1 MKFQVQKCFHVKYK
15 TWMKCT
21 SFTPQPDRKVCP
33 RSARILLIDARFFF
47 RLPAMGYVFD
57 FRDAWACEKQADHP
71 THRSITEREN
81 RLLADMLRP
90 HAGDSLLEVGCGI
103 GNTLSFLSDFGLRL
117 TGLDPSAPMIDIAR
131 QRTGRRVEYHKGTA
145 EDLPFDDNEFHY
157 VIFTGALEFVED
169 PSRAVAEACRVAK
182 EKLFVG
188 AMNRW
193 AFHAAEL
200 RIRGILSPTIYNRAR
215 FFSLWEL
222 KRMVA
227 RAAGKVPMTWETV
240 SHLHWSGRRLGPW
253 VDRVSRL
260 GRFPFGAYAGLV
272 VVLIPRFR
280 TRPLELEMPVA
291 GKRPSG
297 AVTGYG
303 ASRRSMTKTQEETLG
318 NGSLSVG
325 IDWRGTTSVPA
336 VQPPLP
342 HQSGQAGALQ
352 CSRKR

>member
-1 MKFQVQKCFHVKYK
+1 
-15 TWMKCT
+15 
-21 SFTPQPDRKVCP
+21 
-33 RSARILLIDARFFF
+33 
-47 RLPAMGYVFD
+47 MGYVFD
-57 FRDAWACEKQADHP
+57 FRDAWTCEKQAAHP
-71 THRSITEREN
+71 TSCSIIEREN
-81 RLLADMLRP
+81 RLLVDMLRP
-90 HAGDSLLEVGCGI
+90 HAGDSLLEIGCGV
-103 GNTLSFLSDFGLRL
+103 GNTLSFLCDFGLRL

-157 VIFTGALEFVED
+157 VIFAGALEFVED

-188 AMNRW
+188 AVNRW
-193 AFHAAEL
+193 AFRAAEL

-215 FFSLWEL
+215 FFGVWEL

-240 SHLHWSGRRLGPW
+240 SHLHWSGRWLGPW
-253 VDRVSRL
+253 VDRASRL
-260 GRFPFGAYAGLV
+260 GRFPFGAYTGLV
-272 VVLIPRFR
+272 ALLVPCFR
-280 TRPLELEMPVA
+280 TRPLELQMPVA

-303 ASRRSMTKTQEETLG
+303 ASRRSMTETQEETLG

-325 IDWRGTTSVPA
+325 IDRRRTGPLRP
-336 VQPPLP
+336 VQPSLP
-342 HQSGQAGALQ
+342 DQKRQTGALPR
-352 CSRKR
+352 SREH